1 MNDFSFLRLETTLS
15 KALDTNPSRSASI
28 PRFDQI
34 QLLPT
39 DIYLQVSNTKE
50 GIAFDDNYSVYFVDL
65 CGTVLNDVTSYIAI
79 NDVLINGVNQ
89 IEFEI
94 APIPLDYYK
103 KEILLKFVHTISLKE
118 WFTNPFVYTAYN
130 SYQTTRFQYLTSDSE
145 LYQSINLNCY
155 YRKPNQESTS
165 KEYIKIDGQK
175 VNSKVIMTQ
184 LENYYFDYCNG
195 FTYRRLSKL
204 LSEPIVYI
212 NGNRKTNRF
221 TIESGDIIMDTDCF
235 DLEFDIAV
243 NYDETLN
250 VGFQI
255 FETFDAIEYLP
266 SGEYT
271 LSDLPETLF
280 IQFNKDIVL
289 GIGTLTLYKDDVLFH
304 TFTELDCTI
313 VGSTLTITDN
323 LITANGSYYV
333 LISDGLITSING
345 ESLSVTEP
353 ETWAF
358 TVTDGEF
365 DSNDFTDEFLI
376 D

>member
-39 DIYLQVSNTKE
+39 DIYLQVSNTKD

-118 WFTNPFVYTAYN
+118 WFTNPFVYTPYN
-130 SYQTTRFQYLTSDSE
+130 GYQTTRFQYLTSDSE
-145 LYQSINLNCY
+145 FYQSINLNCY

-175 VNSKVIMTQ
+175 VNSKVIITQ

-271 LSDLPETLF
+271 LSDLSETLF

-289 GIGTLTLYKDDVLFH
+289 GIGTLTVYKDDVLFH

-323 LITANGSYYV
+323 LITENGSYYV
-333 LISDGLITSING
+333 LISESLITSINS
-345 ESLSVTEP
+345 ESFSVTEP

>member
-50 GIAFDDNYSVYFVDL
+50 GIAFDENYSVYFVDP

-130 SYQTTRFQYLTSDSE
+130 GYQTTRFQYLTSDSE

-175 VNSKVIMTQ
+175 VNSKVIITQ

-255 FETFDAIEYLP
+255 FETFDAIEFIP
-266 SGEYT
+266 FGDYT
-271 LSDLPETLF
+271 PQIPIVVNKTFNNKFSDIF
-280 IQFNKDIVL
+280 
-289 GIGTLTLYKDDVLFH
+289 G
-304 TFTELDCTI
+304 
-313 VGSTLTITDN
+313 
-323 LITANGSYYV
+323 A
-333 LISDGLITSING
+333 
-345 ESLSVTEP
+345 
-353 ETWAF
+353 
-358 TVTDGEF
+358 
-365 DSNDFTDEFLI
+365 
-376 D
+376 